1 MKLLVTTDFSTN
13 SKGAIR
19 FAYSLA
25 KQSKAVE
32 VVFYHGVRFLKP
44 TRWSDDF
51 FAQYKKEETERLVKK
66 LEQFVTTVIGKK
78 RTNFAGIHYV
88 IAPSSDTEKDIITY
102 AEKNKIDYICIAT
115 RGAGVVRKIMGTHTS
130 HIVNNAKTP
139 VLVVPSHYRLKPL
152 KKVTY
157 LSDFDNL
164 SKEIKK
170 ISLFLGTV
178 KCNLEVLHYTS
189 IGIDNKKFER
199 NKMQF
204 NKAALKNMKL
214 NVIKNNLEFSLV
226 ERVSQY
232 VSKTKPELL
241 VMFTKKEKSFFESI
255 FLPSKSAELTYTTK
269 VPVLI
274 YSK

>member
-1 MKLLVTTDFSTN
+1 
-13 SKGAIR
+13 
-19 FAYSLA
+19 
-25 KQSKAVE
+25 
-32 VVFYHGVRFLKP
+32 
-44 TRWSDDF
+44 
-51 FAQYKKEETERLVKK
+51 
-66 LEQFVTTVIGKK
+66 
-78 RTNFAGIHYV
+78 
-88 IAPSSDTEKDIITY
+88 
-102 AEKNKIDYICIAT
+102 
-115 RGAGVVRKIMGTHTS
+115 
-130 HIVNNAKTP
+130 
-139 VLVVPSHYRLKPL
+139 
-152 KKVTY
+152 VTY

-170 ISLFLGTV
+170 ISLFLNTV
-178 KCNLEVLHYTS
+178 KCNLEVLHYSS
-189 IGIDNKKFER
+189 IGLDNKKFER

-204 NKAALKNMKL
+204 NKAALKNIKL
-214 NVIKNNLEFSLV
+214 NIIKNNLEFSLV

>member
-32 VVFYHGVRFLKP
+32 VVFYHGVRFLQP

-170 ISLFLGTV
+170 ISLFLNTV
-178 KCNLEVLHYTS
+178 KCNLEVLHYSS
-189 IGIDNKKFER
+189 IGLDNKKFER

-204 NKAALKNMKL
+204 NKAALNNIKL

-241 VMFTKKEKSFFESI
+241 VMFTKKEKSFYESI
-255 FLPSKSAELTYTTK
+255 FLPSKSVELTYTTK